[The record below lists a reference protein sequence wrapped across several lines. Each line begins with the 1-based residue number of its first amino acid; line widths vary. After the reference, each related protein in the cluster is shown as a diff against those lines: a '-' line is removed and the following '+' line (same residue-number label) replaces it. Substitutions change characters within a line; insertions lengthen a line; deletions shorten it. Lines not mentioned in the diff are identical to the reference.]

1 MEYYAK
7 SAVLKLQ
14 EEKRA
19 KSAAYMQK
27 IVENMPELL
36 TESEKHEVHKAI
48 KDLNN
53 DKKDVHVTLR
63 QHLDDIVACAGRF
76 FEIYGRYFTD
86 KEMKL
91 VLEACGLHD
100 IGKLN
105 EVFQSKVNDEVDRIS
120 VEEIPHGYLSA
131 LSITFDRFKEDM
143 AGYDVDIED
152 FKAVITAIFYHH
164 TREDKWD
171 AAQIKR
177 FSEKYYINN
186 LHEYLQNEAARMS
199 ISSINKLIFRN
210 RIQDAGNYVN
220 YDQWKKYVVVKGLLN
235 KFDYAV
241 SAGYAEAEENP
252 DINNKA
258 LKNNIRKCFADKGLR
273 PVQKYMDDNCNNN
286 LVVIAPTGMGKTE
299 AALLWADGEKCFYTL
314 PYMVSS
320 NAIYDRI
327 QQRYNYKD
335 VTLLHSGSMK
345 HFMEERLTDTKY
357 DEEESAYEKY
367 RKSKMLS
374 KPLTVCTVDQL
385 FKFVYRALGTE
396 IFAATLKYSKVI
408 IDEIQSYDP
417 RIIASIIYGL
427 KIISDIGGQF
437 AIITATFPPVLRD
450 FMREYGLADGI
461 QYKFADYSGSSDIIR
476 HKVDIFH
483 GDIDV
488 SRVEEDSKSKKVL
501 VICNTIANAQKL
513 YKELQDD
520 NAKVYILHSRFT
532 KKDRRLLESR
542 IMEFSNAA
550 SDTGIW
556 ITTQIVEA
564 SLDIDFDVLYTEMST
579 ADSLLQRMGRCN
591 RKGRYVPVEANVH
604 VYDNRDGI
612 DIKRPIYD
620 KEIYNRSVDI
630 LADYAGSVFTEEL
643 KIKYINE
650 VYCTEE
656 IKDTDYY
663 KKILEYLNLFKNVL
677 PTEYSKK
684 EADDKFRDINNVNV
698 IPDDIYN
705 ENIELIE
712 QCFEIISSPYISGE
726 VRSIFRS
733 KIEDMTVSLPMIGKI
748 IYPEGVEKNALN
760 NSDIHR
766 CSLKYEFDSAKCIG
780 RGLLKE
786 QSEDAM
792 FL

>member
-1 MEYYAK
+1 M
-7 SAVLKLQ
+7 
-14 EEKRA
+14 
-19 KSAAYMQK
+19 
-27 IVENMPELL
+27 
-36 TESEKHEVHKAI
+36 
-48 KDLNN
+48 
-53 DKKDVHVTLR
+53 
-63 QHLDDIVACAGRF
+63 
-76 FEIYGRYFTD
+76 
-86 KEMKL
+86 
-91 VLEACGLHD
+91 
-100 IGKLN
+100 
-105 EVFQSKVNDEVDRIS
+105 
-120 VEEIPHGYLSA
+120 
-131 LSITFDRFKEDM
+131 
-143 AGYDVDIED
+143 
-152 FKAVITAIFYHH
+152 
-164 TREDKWD
+164 
-171 AAQIKR
+171 
-177 FSEKYYINN
+177 
-186 LHEYLQNEAARMS
+186 
-199 ISSINKLIFRN
+199 
-210 RIQDAGNYVN
+210 
-220 YDQWKKYVVVKGLLN
+220 
-235 KFDYAV
+235 
-241 SAGYAEAEENP
+241 
-252 DINNKA
+252 
-258 LKNNIRKCFADKGLR
+258 
-273 PVQKYMDDNCNNN
+273 
-286 LVVIAPTGMGKTE
+286 
-299 AALLWADGEKCFYTL
+299 
-314 PYMVSS
+314 
-320 NAIYDRI
+320 
-327 QQRYNYKD
+327 
-335 VTLLHSGSMK
+335 
-345 HFMEERLTDTKY
+345 
-357 DEEESAYEKY
+357 
-367 RKSKMLS
+367 
-374 KPLTVCTVDQL
+374 
-385 FKFVYRALGTE
+385 
-396 IFAATLKYSKVI
+396 
-408 IDEIQSYDP
+408 
-417 RIIASIIYGL
+417 
-427 KIISDIGGQF
+427 
-437 AIITATFPPVLRD
+437 
-450 FMREYGLADGI
+450 
-461 QYKFADYSGSSDIIR
+461 
-476 HKVDIFH
+476 DIFH

-513 YKELQDD
+513 YKELRDD

-656 IKDTDYY
+656 IKDTDY
-663 KKILEYLNLFKNVL
+663 
-677 PTEYSKK
+677 SKK

>member
-76 FEIYGRYFTD
+76 FEIYGGYFTD
-86 KEMKL
+86 KEKKL

-177 FSEKYYINN
+177 FSEKYYTNN
-186 LHEYLQNEAARMS
+186 LHEYLQNEAARMR
-199 ISSINKLIFRN
+199 ISNINKLIFRN

-314 PYMVSS
+314 PYM
-320 NAIYDRI
+320 N
-327 QQRYNYKD
+327 
-335 VTLLHSGSMK
+335 
-345 HFMEERLTDTKY
+345 
-357 DEEESAYEKY
+357 
-367 RKSKMLS
+367 
-374 KPLTVCTVDQL
+374 C
-385 FKFVYRALGTE
+385 
-396 IFAATLKYSKVI
+396 
-408 IDEIQSYDP
+408 
-417 RIIASIIYGL
+417 
-427 KIISDIGGQF
+427 
-437 AIITATFPPVLRD
+437 
-450 FMREYGLADGI
+450 
-461 QYKFADYSGSSDIIR
+461 
-476 HKVDIFH
+476 
-483 GDIDV
+483 
-488 SRVEEDSKSKKVL
+488 
-501 VICNTIANAQKL
+501 
-513 YKELQDD
+513 
-520 NAKVYILHSRFT
+520 
-532 KKDRRLLESR
+532 
-542 IMEFSNAA
+542 
-550 SDTGIW
+550 
-556 ITTQIVEA
+556 
-564 SLDIDFDVLYTEMST
+564 
-579 ADSLLQRMGRCN
+579 
-591 RKGRYVPVEANVH
+591 
-604 VYDNRDGI
+604 
-612 DIKRPIYD
+612 
-620 KEIYNRSVDI
+620 
-630 LADYAGSVFTEEL
+630 
-643 KIKYINE
+643 
-650 VYCTEE
+650 YC
-656 IKDTDYY
+656 
-663 KKILEYLNLFKNVL
+663 
-677 PTEYSKK
+677 
-684 EADDKFRDINNVNV
+684 
-698 IPDDIYN
+698 
-705 ENIELIE
+705 
-712 QCFEIISSPYISGE
+712 
-726 VRSIFRS
+726 
-733 KIEDMTVSLPMIGKI
+733 
-748 IYPEGVEKNALN
+748 
-760 NSDIHR
+760 
-766 CSLKYEFDSAKCIG
+766 
-780 RGLLKE
+780 
-786 QSEDAM
+786 
-792 FL
+792 